1 MTPGTWSCDDRL
13 GVRFLQ
19 APLHL
24 AGVALAL
31 LAWSFAAALHRPKA
45 ADLAWRLFVSFAA
58 GCLARVVFTAVSVGV
73 AVAFDANPTPAI
85 KGVENV
91 GVVAGWATLV
101 AVVVQYLRGS
111 GRVSEASGP
120 SGSMRWQV
128 ASKSLALAYKGTLGC
143 FAATALAVL
152 AGAAIVA
159 ASKSLTLGLAGGVVV
174 GIASILIFIAR
185 GLGSSGTRAK
195 GLQGLR
201 RPLPLL
207 AGVLAVLALAYAVS
221 GPLFASSHRPIL
233 SLTTSMAS
241 DDCLAV
247 RVIGDTRRPLLSDLE
262 HRTSAESGGVHSEL
276 FLPTGPPNIAQ
287 GAERELTE
295 RGSSAAPGIARVLSR
310 VLDDE
315 DADVQRRATWLLD
328 RLARTGGS
336 DTTVRAWAESAAT
349 PELRTHAEALLA
361 CIARNRRNLISS
373 RADPDCLTT
382 SERAETKKR
391 EQEEHWKRW
400 LNRGGTELD
409 AGASDAGTP

>member
-13 GVRFLQ
+13 GIRFVQ

-31 LAWSFAAALHRPKA
+31 LAWSLATRFRRPNA

-58 GCLARVVFTAVSVGV
+58 GWLARIVFTAVSIGI

-85 KGVENV
+85 DGVENV
-91 GVVAGWATLV
+91 GVLVGWATLV
-101 AVVVQYLRGS
+101 AVVVQYLRGN

-120 SGSMRWQV
+120 ISSSPEV
-128 ASKSLALAYKGTLGC
+128 SAS
-143 FAATALAVL
+143 
-152 AGAAIVA
+152 
-159 ASKSLTLGLAGGVVV
+159 
-174 GIASILIFIAR
+174 AR
-185 GLGSSGTRAK
+185 THAK
-195 GLQGLR
+195 VPQGLT
-201 RPLPLL
+201 RPSPLV

-247 RVIGDTRRPLLSDLE
+247 RVIGDTRRPLLLDLE

-276 FLPTGPPNIAQ
+276 FLPTGPPNVARS
-287 GAERELTE
+287 AEQELSE
-295 RGSSAAPGIARVLSR
+295 RGSSAAAGIARVLSR

-315 DADVQRRATWLLD
+315 DAGVQRRATWLLD

-336 DTTVRAWAESAAT
+336 DATVRAWAESAAT
-349 PELRTHAEALLA
+349 PELRTYAAALLA

-391 EQEEHWKRW
+391 EQEEQWKRW
-400 LNRGGTELD
+400 LNRRGVELD
-409 AGASDAGTP
+409 AGASDVGTP